1 MTVTVMAAMLPE
13 LKAFSTSCMI
23 RKGVVVSDSQ
33 ITLPG
38 SVSWG
43 DFSLGPGSAVT
54 WEVGVWLELC
64 SSVGDAGT
72 IGAPVGWMLFTVELW
87 LEVTEAERDSD
98 GEVAGD
104 VDAEVGA

>member
-1 MTVTVMAAMLPE
+1 MPTTKEVLGKTAFSLEPQKWNPILFKEEEATHLIFRYAAAPNTSNTTAMTVTVMAAMLPE

-43 DFSLGPGSAVT
+43 DFSLGTGSVT
-54 WEVGVWLELC
+54 WEVGV
-64 SSVGDAGT
+64 
-72 IGAPVGWMLFTVELW
+72 
-87 LEVTEAERDSD
+87 
-98 GEVAGD
+98 
-104 VDAEVGA
+104 